1 MRIASVLFRVLG
13 VLVAALAVVAWLFAL
28 DAFDR
33 ANAATGWHGLPAL
46 FSGGVAWLAAIVSS
60 ILSLVFISLG
70 LAIGWWYHRRN
81 EKRDV
86 A

>member
-1 MRIASVLFRVLG
+1 VLG
-13 VLVAALAVVAWLFAL
+13 VLVAALAVAAWLFAL

-46 FSGGVAWLAAIVSS
+46 FSGGVAWFTAIVSS
-60 ILSLVFISLG
+60 ILSLVFITLG
-70 LAIGWWYHRRN
+70 LGARWWYYRRN